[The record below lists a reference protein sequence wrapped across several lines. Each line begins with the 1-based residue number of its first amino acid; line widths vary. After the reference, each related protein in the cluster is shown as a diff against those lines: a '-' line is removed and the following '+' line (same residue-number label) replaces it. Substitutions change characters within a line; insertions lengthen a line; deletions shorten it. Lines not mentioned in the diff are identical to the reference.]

1 MIRAADKLQRRFA
14 ISRKILEQQI
24 KRIAG
29 IEKLPNKA
37 KMPDREEYWNHLKAS
52 TDEYKNIWKLSV
64 EYLEANASTMDP
76 NEKRMALNVL
86 ASWPQLKEFYTSPKP
101 EKKEK
106 TGIKHDPVIEIHS
119 IKELTN
125 NLQTWLL
132 TLDKLSEDAAYE
144 TFIDHF
150 YAISDS
156 QLERQSEYH
165 NNIVSQVIVQ
175 AAYRLKSRL
184 LTDDCLEL
192 LKKYSKIRVFVPE
205 FHEMILKKILTQRQS
220 DEVIDQLVEL
230 SHRIGIRSPFP
241 KHHKSAPITMANI
254 DASQSYMKSMESSLA
269 NYSLFASGLDKPT
282 TPQIDFSDFLKHNPP
297 NYSAL
302 DLRSRVKLLALYT
315 GILSLRKSCATVN
328 DEVVDHCRSLI
339 KVIVRK
345 IAQEVD
351 GMLADLPEDRR
362 LAAETESSNVLNDL
376 FVGDIRFADYL
387 IRLARLIDDGAD
399 VVILNEALN
408 MCIYLIYL
416 DPSNLDSIAGF
427 SSKITTLAETR
438 RFDTMMAIGLID
450 SVRFSGL
457 VFKALKVHR
466 RIGNS
471 HEADETIKKA
481 CMLAL
486 HLKSPESKWLER
498 YELSAQSLIDSILN
512 ELKLLDNV
520 GKNVTKLNKIDE
532 KLLSIVAS
540 LDDVE
545 DKLGKSEEKGLVD
558 EDFNHARYFPA
569 VNDEELLYK
578 SGIKDARAKNFNKPA
593 RKTSK
598 WSMTEE
604 SIGGGSIPKTSTAY
618 RQVSTE
624 HTRPKKIVPDKKKS
638 QEASKSPFILKKK
651 GSNNIGKP
659 DERDIP
665 MNHKSPLDRWNNIS
679 LADYVEKK

>member
-101 EKKEK
+101 EKVEK

-125 NLQTWLL
+125 NLRTWLL

-205 FHEMILKKILTQRQS
+205 FHEMILKKILTQRQP

-241 KHHKSAPITMANI
+241 KHHKSTPITMANI
-254 DASQSYMKSMESSLA
+254 DASQSYMKSMEASLA
-269 NYSLFASGLDKPT
+269 NYSLFASGSDKPT
-282 TPQIDFSDFLKHNPP
+282 MPQIDFSDFLKHNPP

-315 GILSLRKSCATVN
+315 GILSLRKLCATVN

-345 IAQEVD
+345 I
-351 GMLADLPEDRR
+351 
-362 LAAETESSNVLNDL
+362 SNDL
-376 FVGDIRFADYL
+376 DNIITGVQVD
-387 IRLARLIDDGAD
+387 ARLTAEMECQAVINDLLTGNMSLNEYYQRVETVTEYASD
-399 VVILNEALN
+399 VILINESLN
-408 MCIYLIYL
+408 ICILISSL
-416 DPSNLDSIAGF
+416 DTTCFRDLIGF
-427 SSKITTLAETR
+427 CLKMTIRPDGR
-438 RFDTMMAIGLID
+438 RFDSMLTCGLLLTDRSSGSIYKAIKLYKPHKDSYDENQAMA
-450 SVRFSGL
+450 
-457 VFKALKVHR
+457 
-466 RIGNS
+466 
-471 HEADETIKKA
+471 KA

-486 HLKSPESKWLER
+486 HLKSPNKNWLKNTKLSTE
-498 YELSAQSLIDSILN
+498 ELISSVILECDKLNNDSSTSENYRPQFAIDN
-512 ELKLLDNV
+512 NV
-520 GKNVTKLNKIDE
+520 GIYLT
-532 KLLSIVAS
+532 
-540 LDDVE
+540 
-545 DKLGKSEEKGLVD
+545 
-558 EDFNHARYFPA
+558 
-569 VNDEELLYK
+569 
-578 SGIKDARAKNFNKPA
+578 
-593 RKTSK
+593 
-598 WSMTEE
+598 
-604 SIGGGSIPKTSTAY
+604 
-618 RQVSTE
+618 
-624 HTRPKKIVPDKKKS
+624 
-638 QEASKSPFILKKK
+638 
-651 GSNNIGKP
+651 
-659 DERDIP
+659 
-665 MNHKSPLDRWNNIS
+665 
-679 LADYVEKK
+679 